1 LVWVTARRTS
11 GWRLHFP
18 LCGAIAARHPH
29 KVTVPG
35 ASPGTATN
43 GFVAQLA
50 EHLTLNQDVVGSSP
64 TEPTISKGSPMFNR
78 AYRRA
83 VRATLLERRKTLY
96 TDRREWPS
104 GDLRPFAEITP
115 NPRWVDTPVPC
126 SCMMCRNPRR
136 NGERTVSEKRA
147 DLELVEQLR
156 EMAEPEE
163 VIVEQQ
169 SGEDDEDSFFAWL
182 AGFCNPGPRFTLMD
196 VAHFA

>member
-1 LVWVTARRTS
+1 
-11 GWRLHFP
+11 
-18 LCGAIAARHPH
+18 
-29 KVTVPG
+29 
-35 ASPGTATN
+35 
-43 GFVAQLA
+43 
-50 EHLTLNQDVVGSSP
+50 
-64 TEPTISKGSPMFNR
+64 MFNR

-136 NGERTVSEKRA
+136 NGERTVAEKKA
-147 DLELVEQLR
+147 DLEQEEQIKEVLDAALCH
-156 EMAEPEE
+156 ETPPEFDE
-163 VIVEQQ
+163 AVKLA
-169 SGEDDEDSFFAWL
+169 GLDDED
-182 AGFCNPGPRFTLMD
+182 TLMAYLTRFCHRGPEFQLID